1 MVINHSLGSE
11 VKMKKNNNNII
22 TLEYVEELDKT
33 TKFVSLTVDAMF
45 KSIMKRNKKIL
56 KDFIVE
62 AFGFDDVKNT
72 DEIEFL
78 SNDLEK
84 SNINEKCKLID
95 LNLRLGE
102 KYIIDIE
109 MNKTLY
115 AYVRERNDMYYRRFV
130 TLQVKVGDNYKNV
143 EQLVIFQLILNA
155 SEKEKMDAM
164 VERAIEREAL
174 KQGKEE
180 NKIEMIKSMLENNAD
195 YEFISKVSNK
205 TIEKIKEIEKS
216 MK

>member
-1 MVINHSLGSE
+1 MRSS
-11 VKMKKNNNNII
+11 
-22 TLEYVEELDKT
+22 
-33 TKFVSLTVDAMF
+33 
-45 KSIMKRNKKIL
+45 
-56 KDFIVE
+56 
-62 AFGFDDVKNT
+62 
-72 DEIEFL
+72 FL
-78 SNDLEK
+78 SNDLEN
-84 SNINEKCKLID
+84 SNINEKGKLID

-115 AYVRERNDMYYRRFV
+115 TYVRARNDMYYHKFV
-130 TLQVKVGDNYKNV
+130 TLQVTVGDNYKNV